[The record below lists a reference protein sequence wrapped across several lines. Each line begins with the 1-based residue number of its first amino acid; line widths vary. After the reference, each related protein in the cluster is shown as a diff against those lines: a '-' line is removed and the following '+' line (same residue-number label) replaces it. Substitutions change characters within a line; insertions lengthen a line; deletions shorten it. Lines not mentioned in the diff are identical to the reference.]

1 MLHMRSHL
9 APSKFSLIYC
19 SCTASYPKLLS
30 DFLLKYAIS
39 KHCCCFYC
47 ITNSYTSIIAASSK
61 FSLLFPT
68 VANVCTFAETRK
80 NKLRIRSVVPFC
92 CPHKI
97 TRH

>member
-61 FSLLFPT
+61 FSLLFPQLQMY
-68 VANVCTFAETRK
+68 ALLL
-80 NKLRIRSVVPFC
+80 KLERINYVYAV
-92 CPHKI
+92 
-97 TRH
+97 